1 MRNFNRNYNSGGY
14 GYRVRPGFDKN
25 TAVSQLII
33 ANVAV
38 FFLFMLAPR
47 IITHYFGLVPVWTWG
62 RLFIWQPVTYMFV
75 HGGFWHIFINM
86 FILWMFGKELETIWG
101 KKEFLKYYFVTGIG
115 SGLITLIFS
124 LTSQIPVVGASGAI
138 YGLLVAFGMMFP
150 NRNIYLWFLIPI
162 KAKYLVVIMGLVTFF
177 STFSG
182 QQSNV
187 SHLTHLGGLLIGFL
201 YMYFKGVDINI
212 PSINIPKL
220 NIKFKNPFN
229 KIIKKV
235 DKQESGSI
243 DRDKYESDETL
254 KERMNE
260 ILDKI
265 NREGY
270 ESLTQQEKQTL
281 YLASHYFADK
291 NKEN

>member
-1 MRNFNRNYNSGGY
+1 MYNYRDNSHSY
-14 GYRVRPGFDKN
+14 GYRVRPGFDKES
-25 TAVSQLII
+25 AVTQLII
-33 ANVAV
+33 ANAIAFLV
-38 FFLFMLAPR
+38 FLLAPR
-47 IITHYFGLVPVWTWG
+47 FITNFLGLKPVWTWG
-62 RLFIWQPVTYMFV
+62 RFFIWQPATYMFI

-86 FILWMFGKELETIWG
+86 FILWMFGKEIETIWG
-101 KKEFLKYYFVTGIG
+101 KKEFLKYYFITGIG

-124 LTSQIPVVGASGAI
+124 WNSPIPVVGASGAI

-150 NRNIYLWFLIPI
+150 SRRIYLWFLFPI
-162 KAKYLVVIMGLVTFF
+162 QAKYLVIIMGVVTFF

-212 PSINIPKL
+212 PTLNIPKI
-220 NIKFKNPFN
+220 NIKFKNPFR
-229 KIIKKV
+229 KIIRKV
-235 DKQESGSI
+235 DKEESRSETTTEEF
-243 DRDKYESDETL
+243 DTDLTL
-254 KERMNE
+254 KEQMDE

-270 ESLTQQEKQTL
+270 ENLTKQEKQTL
-281 YLASHYFADK
+281 YLASQYFAKK